1 MAGKTRAKQQED
13 QKEPVE
19 VTPVIEG
26 EVLPAKRQPVPPQDL
41 TNEEAEAL
49 KSMARE
55 LAAELQAASGSR
67 ELEAMD
73 GISNLG
79 LQSQRGA
86 ASELTLLRARVGDMM
101 TREGPSQM
109 VATDMAELRLTLN
122 QINPQENDQKGVLAK
137 VLSGGILGRGAGSV
151 RSILEKIA
159 IRYEPVSEQI
169 TVIESRLREGRA
181 MLAKDNIELR
191 KLYESVESQRLPV
204 QRNAYLGELL
214 MQELDAL
221 YEQAEDSLKR
231 NAYLGELLMQ
241 ELDALYEQAEDSLK
255 RERLR
260 NTLHDVA
267 LRVQDLRTMDEV
279 DVQFFVSIDLTR
291 QNNARLGQAVERTLA
306 LSTNVVMVGLAIQM
320 ALARQKRVMEAN
332 LRTREFLANLIVS
345 NAAVIKQHTT
355 DIGDAYNN
363 PVIAVEK
370 LSQVHNDLIEAMDA
384 TDRIK
389 QEGIARARENIAK
402 LAEMSANLERRS
414 QGLEAA
420 EARSVEA

>member
-204 QRNAYLGELL
+204 QKNAYLGELL

-221 YEQAEDSLKR
+221 YEQT
-231 NAYLGELLMQ
+231 
-241 ELDALYEQAEDSLK
+241 EDSLK

-332 LRTREFLANLIVS
+332 LRTREFLGNLIVS

-370 LSQVHNDLIEAMDA
+370 LSQAHNDLIEAMDA